1 MTLFSALLTTI
12 SIVWIVFEIFL
23 IIRDR
28 IRGKGNAGNDRGT
41 LYYNVIAIAVGV
53 TIASVVN
60 GNSKFFFPGRWSD
73 TVFWIGLCI
82 MLLGLGLRIWAVVTL
97 GASFRTT
104 VETHK
109 DQQVV
114 KSGPYKLVRHPSYT
128 GLILMCFGFGIAL
141 QNWLSLA
148 FAVILPLI
156 ALLYRIHIEEG
167 VLASSLGSEYKKY
180 QSETKKIV
188 PWVW

>member
-23 IIRDR
+23 VVRDR
-28 IRGKGNAGNDRGT
+28 LQGKGKARNDRGT
-41 LYYNVIAIAVGV
+41 LYYNFIAIAVGMTV
-53 TIASVVN
+53 ASVLE
-60 GNSKFFFPGRWSD
+60 GNSKFFFPSRWSD

-114 KSGPYKLVRHPSYT
+114 RSGPYRLVRHPSYT

-156 ALLYRIHIEEG
+156 ALLYRIQIEEA

>member
-1 MTLFSALLTTI
+1 MKQFSTLLSVI

-23 IIRDR
+23 IVRDR
-28 IRGKGNAGNDRGT
+28 TQGKGKTGNDRGT
-41 LYYNVIAIAVGV
+41 RYYNFIAIAVGITV
-53 TIASVVN
+53 ASVLQ
-60 GNSKFFFPGRWSD
+60 GNSKFFFPSRWSD

-82 MLLGLGLRIWAVVTL
+82 MVLGFGLRIWAVIIL

-104 VETHK
+104 VETHT

-114 KSGPYKLVRHPSYT
+114 RSGPYRLVRHPSYS
-128 GLILMCFGFGIAL
+128 GLILMCCGYGIAI

-148 FAVILPLI
+148 FAVVLPLV
-156 ALLYRIHIEEG
+156 ALLYRIRIEEA
-167 VLASSLGSEYKKY
+167 VLVSSLGSDYKKY
-180 QSETKKIV
+180 QSETKKLI

>member
-1 MTLFSALLTTI
+1 MTLLSALLKIT
-12 SIVWIVFEIFL
+12 SIVWIVFEISL
-23 IIRDR
+23 VVRDR
-28 IRGKGNAGNDRGT
+28 LQGKGKAGNDRGT
-41 LYYNVIAIAVGV
+41 LYYNFIAIALGM
-53 TIASVVN
+53 TIASVLN

-73 TVFWIGLCI
+73 TVFWLGLCI
-82 MLLGLGLRIWAVVTL
+82 MWLGLGLRIWAVITL

-114 KSGPYKLVRHPSYT
+114 RSGPYRLLRHPSYS
-128 GLILMCFGFGIAL
+128 GLILMCLGFGITL

-148 FAVILPLI
+148 FAVILPLV
-156 ALLYRIHIEEG
+156 ALLYRIYIEEA
-167 VLASSLGSEYKKY
+167 VLVSSLGSDYTKY
-180 QSETKKIV
+180 QSETKKII

>member
-1 MTLFSALLTTI
+1 MTLPSAFLTTI
-12 SIVWIVFEIFL
+12 SIVWIIFEIL
-23 IIRDR
+23 LVVRDR
-28 IRGKGNAGNDRGT
+28 IQGKGKTGNDRGT
-41 LYYNVIAIAVGV
+41 LYYNVIAIALGNS
-53 TIASVVN
+53 IASLLN

-73 TVFWIGLCI
+73 TVFWIGLFI
-82 MLLGLGLRIWAVVTL
+82 MLLGLGLRIWAVITL

-114 KSGPYKLVRHPSYT
+114 RSGPYRLIRHPSYT
-128 GLILMCFGFGIAL
+128 GLILMCCGLGIAL

-148 FAVILPLI
+148 FAVILPLV
-156 ALLYRIHIEEG
+156 ALLYRIHIEEA
-167 VLASSLGSEYKKY
+167 VLVSSLGSDYEKY
-180 QSETKKIV
+180 QSETKKMI